1 MNFAVLVQVRVGGEE
16 GSSTSPASHA
26 LLARPLQSLVPLL
39 SPPEREAARAILE
52 THPRESAAAL
62 GRMWARKLGLPPAA
76 GPAAAGLWARL
87 EPLLAG
93 HPTDWTIFWRQLALL
108 LPPLPPDA
116 ALAADIGGG
125 GGGGAASSPPLA
137 TADALLAA
145 LAPAFYAPLPAAAAP
160 PWLAWV
166 AEWHASLRS
175 AGVASPAADAAM
187 RAANPKFV
195 PREWML
201 VGAYTA
207 AEAGDAGP
215 LLALQ
220 ALFREPY
227 AERAG
232 EEAEARFYRRQPDG
246 AADKGGVGKM

>member
-1 MNFAVLVQVRVGGEE
+1 
-16 GSSTSPASHA
+16 
-26 LLARPLQSLVPLL
+26 
-39 SPPEREAARAILE
+39 
-52 THPRESAAAL
+52 
-62 GRMWARKLGLPPAA
+62 
-76 GPAAAGLWARL
+76 
-87 EPLLAG
+87 
-93 HPTDWTIFWRQLALL
+93 
-108 LPPLPPDA
+108 
-116 ALAADIGGG
+116 
-125 GGGGAASSPPLA
+125 
-137 TADALLAA
+137 
-145 LAPAFYAPLPAAAAP
+145 
-160 PWLAWV
+160 
-166 AEWHASLRS
+166 
-175 AGVASPAADAAM
+175 M

-246 AADKGGVGKM
+246 AAEKGGVGRM